1 MKLQTLLKL
10 GVYARHC
17 LVVCFFE
24 PEVDNSHRQR
34 GQALSG
40 GMLLEHPI
48 EIFSLILWTHDGD
61 G

>member
-17 LVVCFFE
+17 LVLGFLE
-24 PEVDNSHRQR
+24 PKVDNSRRQR
-34 GQALSG
+34 RQALSG
-40 GMLLEHPI
+40 GMLLEHLI
-48 EIFSLILWTHDGD
+48 EFFSFILWTRDGD